1 MAAMEKTSTPGVYR
15 KGTRYV
21 VVWRHRG
28 QQHKSSHR
36 TYAEAREAKGRRA
49 AGDRRPSSRV
59 RFAEYA
65 AGWLDSY
72 GGRTSRGF
80 SDTTRDEYRR
90 AIEKRAIPFFG
101 RFRMDEVEPQDVRRF
116 LGHLD
121 RTGVGPAAVRKSLA
135 PLRAMFATALEDG
148 VVRTNPARGVRFT
161 PSRGAA
167 KSTKP
172 KAMKRSELAT
182 LLGAIPEEDRLLFE
196 FLAHSGLRIS
206 EAIGLRWQDVEF
218 GVPPRVLVRT
228 QVYQGKRKELK
239 SSYAARD
246 IPLSPAMARKLWVL
260 RGSGGDDQAPVFPTV
275 RGTPYNPSNLRSR
288 VLAPASKAAGLEWV
302 SFHTFRHTCASLLFE
317 AGKNPKQVQVWLGH
331 HDAGFTLKTYVHLM
345 DDGLGDAGFLDAAVC
360 THESEKGS
368 APSSGSVTSRAI

>member
-1 MAAMEKTSTPGVYR
+1 MAAMEKTSTPGIYR
-15 KGTRYV
+15 KGNRYM

-148 VVRTNPARGVRFT
+148 ALRFNPTAGVRVNRRADEDEEERALALT
-161 PSRGAA
+161 REQLAA
-167 KSTKP
+167 LL
-172 KAMKRSELAT
+172 AEL
-182 LLGAIPEEDRLLFE
+182 PDEWRPFFE
-196 FLAHSGLRIS
+196 LLAHTGLRIS
-206 EAIGLRWQDVEF
+206 EAIALTWADVEF
-218 GVPPRVLVRT
+218 GERPRLRVRRQLYRGT
-228 QVYQGKRKELK
+228 AKRLK
-239 SSYAARD
+239 SRSSRRDLPLAPGMARRLWPRQGSSSEPLFATAAGT
-246 IPLSPAMARKLWVL
+246 PLSD
-260 RGSGGDDQAPVFPTV
+260 G
-275 RGTPYNPSNLRSR
+275 NLRRR
-288 VLAPASKAAGLEWV
+288 VLAPAAKRAGVPWAG
-302 SFHTFRHTCASLLFE
+302 FHTFRHTCASLLFE
-317 AGKNPKQVQVWLGH
+317 GGKDIKQVSEWLGH
-331 HDAGFTLKTYVHLM
+331 ADPAFTLRTYVHLL
-345 DDGLGDAGFLDAAVC
+345 DGGLGGADFLDACIAPG
-360 THESEKGS
+360 SEDFS
-368 APSSGSVTSRAI
+368 DPARMPSQSGTG